1 MSRLAVAALFAAFTL
16 TACNKA
22 PEAPAA
28 PAAPAA
34 PVAPAAP
41 ATAAAAQQVKPGE
54 SLSVAAIDV
63 GTDVGVDNR
72 VNTSLDTFKASDTI
86 IASIMVNNTSAAP
99 VDGNIGVRWTGPDGQ
114 VFNEEAQAK
123 PYPAGAN
130 AITFRVADP
139 KGLKLGK
146 YKVEATLNTSAVQ
159 SKEFSVK

>member
-1 MSRLAVAALFAAFTL
+1 MNRLAVAALFAAITL

-28 PAAPAA
+28 PAAPVA
-34 PVAPAAP
+34 PVAPPAP
-41 ATAAAAQQVKPGE
+41 AAAAQQVKPGE
-54 SLSVAAIDV
+54 ALSVSSIDV

-72 VNTSLDTFKASDTI
+72 VNTALDTFKASDTI

-99 VDGNIGVRWTGPDGQ
+99 VDGNVGVRWTGPDGQ

-130 AITFRVADP
+130 AITFRIADP